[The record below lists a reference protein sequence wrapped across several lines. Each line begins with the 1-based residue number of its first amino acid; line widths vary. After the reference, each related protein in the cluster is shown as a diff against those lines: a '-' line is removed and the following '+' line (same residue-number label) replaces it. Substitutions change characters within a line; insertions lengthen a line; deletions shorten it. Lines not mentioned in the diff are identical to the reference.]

1 MSQVYGNRWRVV
13 RPLGEGG
20 QAHVYLVTEEGS
32 DGTEQFVLKRLKNVA
47 RLDRFRREI
56 DAIRSL
62 DHPGILRLV
71 DANLEAEKP
80 YLVTEFCAGGS
91 LAEKDLAELST
102 LQRLRLFGQIAEAIA
117 YAHGKGV
124 VHRDLKPENMFLRT
138 ADGPAVVGDFGLC
151 FVEDGERHTL
161 LDEGVGSRFF
171 IAPELE
177 DGKAEEISPRGDVYS
192 LGKVLYWLMS
202 SKRRFAREKHRT
214 DANDLVRLTGD
225 RRLEQVNRL
234 LDQMITENPT
244 TRLENASSVV
254 AALQETTP
262 LIEGGFNVL
271 SRNSVQRCTYC
282 GRGRYGQH
290 ATKHRGV
297 SNFGLN
303 LVGDPDWRI
312 LVCDVCGHVQL
323 FRLDLAKERDWI

>member
-1 MSQVYGNRWRVV
+1 
-13 RPLGEGG
+13 
-20 QAHVYLVTEEGS
+20 
-32 DGTEQFVLKRLKNVA
+32 
-47 RLDRFRREI
+47 
-56 DAIRSL
+56 
-62 DHPGILRLV
+62 
-71 DANLEAEKP
+71 
-80 YLVTEFCAGGS
+80 LVTEFCAGGS

-124 VHRDLKPENMFLRT
+124 VHRDLKPENIFLRA

-161 LDEGVGSRFF
+161 MDEGVGSRFF

-192 LGKVLYWLMS
+192 LGKVLYWLVS

-214 DANDLVRLTGD
+214 DANDLVRMTGD

-244 TRLENASSVV
+244 TRFENASSVV

-271 SRNSVQRCTYC
+271 SRNSPQHCTYC
-282 GRGRYGQH
+282 GRGKYGVH
-290 ATKHRGV
+290 ATKHSGV
-297 SNFGLN
+297 QNFGLT
-303 LVGDPDWRI
+303 LTGDPNWRI

-323 FRLDLAKERDWI
+323 FRIDLAKERDWI